1 MRSLY
6 VLFMQEMMPL
16 IPKKVIDP
24 DGTRRG
30 TIQLAMLWLE
40 KAVQMM
46 LRVQQ
51 LGSPDDGNFALMV
64 DELQRV
70 YRAWEELCANRPGQW
85 AEDASVDPF
94 TG

>member
-1 MRSLY
+1 
-6 VLFMQEMMPL
+6 MQEVMPL

-51 LGSPDDGNFALMV
+51 LGTPDNGNFALMV

-70 YRAWEELCANRPGQW
+70 YRAWEELCANTLGQW
-85 AEDASVDPF
+85 AGDGPAES
-94 TG
+94 G